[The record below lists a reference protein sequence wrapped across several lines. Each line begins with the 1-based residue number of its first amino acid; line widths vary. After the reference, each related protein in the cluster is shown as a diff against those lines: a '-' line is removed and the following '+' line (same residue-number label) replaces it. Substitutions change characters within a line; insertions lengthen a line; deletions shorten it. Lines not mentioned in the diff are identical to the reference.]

1 MENFLTVGQ
10 QVLILF
16 LLIAAGYVLGKKGVI
31 TEVSAK
37 TLSDIAL
44 LLATPCVI
52 ALSFEREFSVD
63 VLKELGKALVVTAAI
78 HLIAIG
84 IARVLYRR
92 DTSRTRVLRLAAVLS
107 NAGFMGLPLQ
117 QAVLGTQGVFYGAA
131 YVTMFNL
138 VLWSYGVITMD
149 RGERRLSAKKMLLS
163 PGVIGLAAGLL
174 ILVLPVELPALV
186 RAPISHLAALNTPIP
201 MLFTGYYLSKV
212 DLVHALRKKEYYAAS
227 AVRLLLVPTIT
238 IGLLYLVG
246 IRGTL
251 LSSMAI
257 SASAPVAAA
266 VLMFADRYKQDT
278 ETAVNLVALSTVF
291 SVVTMPV
298 LVALVQLIA

>member
-1 MENFLTVGQ
+1 MGNFLTVGQ

-16 LLIAAGYVLGKKGVI
+16 LLIAAGYVLGKKGII
-31 TEVSAK
+31 TEVGAK

-63 VLKELGKALVVTAAI
+63 VLKELGKALLVAAAI

-84 IARVLYRR
+84 IARLLYRR

-117 QAVLGTQGVFYGAA
+117 QAVLGAQGVFYGAA
-131 YVTMFNL
+131 YVTAFNL
-138 VLWSYGVITMD
+138 ILWSYGVITMD
-149 RGERRLSAKKMLLS
+149 RGERRLSTKKMLLS
-163 PGVIGLAAGLL
+163 PGIIGLAAGLL

-212 DLVHALRKKEYYAAS
+212 DLGRALCKKEYYAAS

-238 IGLLYLVG
+238 IALLYLVG

-257 SASAPVAAA
+257 SASAPIAAA

-291 SVVTMPV
+291 SVVTMP
-298 LVALVQLIA
+298 LFVALVQQIA